1 MSTEMDVNLLSFIES
16 EFYTVFAINVIS
28 TVAFE
33 GKEATPIAARV
44 VPMQLFPRFSIS
56 KSDA

>member
-44 VPMQLFPRFSIS
+44 PMQLFPRFSIS